1 MLNKFFNHLK
11 CKIFCIPTVADKP
24 LVAQQRHSLT
34 MNLPS
39 ISFQFLALPSRVISG
54 RVRRNT
60 PPHSEDAQR

>member
-24 LVAQQRHSLT
+24 LVAQQRQGLT
-34 MNLPS
+34 MNASLPL
-39 ISFQFLALPSRVISG
+39 FQFLALPSKVISD